1 MASANASASVSA
13 SVCAS
18 SLSTVQFMY
27 FMYLHGAIVCPGFHL
42 KYRKKMLEENV
53 AILPMLYSLKILIT
67 SGPHFQSTW
76 QQHNSDVDL
85 VLKTAYIFYP

>member
-1 MASANASASVSA
+1 MASASASVSV
-13 SVCAS
+13 SAS

-27 FMYLHGAIVCPGFHL
+27 LYGANVCPGFHL

-67 SGPHFQSTW
+67 SGTHFQSRG
-76 QQHNSDVDL
+76 Q
-85 VLKTAYIFYP
+85 